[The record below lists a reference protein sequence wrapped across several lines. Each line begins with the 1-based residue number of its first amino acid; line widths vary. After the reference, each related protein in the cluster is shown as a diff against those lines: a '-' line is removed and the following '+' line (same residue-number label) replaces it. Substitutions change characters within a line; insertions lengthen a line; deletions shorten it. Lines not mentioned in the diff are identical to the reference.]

1 MRVQDLPGE
10 PIMWVLIASELLV
23 FAAGITAMAG
33 VRLTDP
39 AGFAAAQAQL
49 HGWMAALNT
58 AILVSSG
65 FCAALA
71 ERACHRGDGRRARI
85 GLALAA
91 LGGAAFL
98 AVKAV
103 EYAGDLRAG
112 LGMESHP
119 FFTFYYLLT
128 GFHAAHV
135 LFGIGVLALVAI
147 RLRPEEVQAGAAFW
161 HMVDLVWVLIL
172 PPVYL
177 LG

>member
-71 ERACHRGDGRRARI
+71 EID
-85 GLALAA
+85 LAA
-91 LGGAAFL
+91 AFADMFSNGQMPWGG
-98 AVKAV
+98 
-103 EYAGDLRAG
+103 
-112 LGMESHP
+112 
-119 FFTFYYLLT
+119 
-128 GFHAAHV
+128 
-135 LFGIGVLALVAI
+135 
-147 RLRPEEVQAGAAFW
+147 
-161 HMVDLVWVLIL
+161 
-172 PPVYL
+172 
-177 LG
+177 